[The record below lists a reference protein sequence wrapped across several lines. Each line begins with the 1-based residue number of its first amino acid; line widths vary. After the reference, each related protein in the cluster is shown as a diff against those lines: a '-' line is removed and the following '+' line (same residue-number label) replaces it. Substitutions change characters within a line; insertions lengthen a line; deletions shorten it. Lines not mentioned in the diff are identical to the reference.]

1 MPNGR
6 PGDHPFTDIV
16 VHGSSSQ
23 YGEEVSSLV
32 RAMAGAP
39 GFDSVREEVVALL
52 EGISFYSRPGDRER
66 AVDELLR
73 RLLEIEGRLGG

>member
-6 PGDHPFTDIV
+6 PGDHPYTDIV

-23 YGEEVSSLV
+23 YGEEVSALV

-39 GFDSVREEVVALL
+39 GFDAVREEVVALI
-52 EGISFYSRPGDRER
+52 EGISFSPRPDDWEG

-73 RLLEIEGRLGG
+73 RLRQIQGRLGR